1 MSGPEVLLR
10 WQHPQQ
16 GLISPGKFMAAAED
30 TGLLVTIGHWVIRE
44 ACKQLQ
50 QWTINLPTME
60 RVSISVNISARQLAD
75 ANFVRDLQSTLRE
88 TGIEPSLLHLEMTE
102 SVAASDPKLTEIALS
117 HLKKLQVGVILDDFG
132 TGNSSLNNLRKLTTL
147 KALKIDRA
155 LINAMLVDRAAFE
168 TVELIILLAHKLK
181 LKVIAEGIES
191 AKELDRLH
199 ELGCDLG
206 QGFLFSQPV
215 EANAVEKL
223 LRERAQL
230 PHMKAAGA

>member
-1 MSGPEVLLR
+1 
-10 WQHPQQ
+10 
-16 GLISPGKFMAAAED
+16 
-30 TGLLVTIGHWVIRE
+30 
-44 ACKQLQ
+44 
-50 QWTINLPTME
+50 
-60 RVSISVNISARQLAD
+60 
-75 ANFVRDLQSTLRE
+75 
-88 TGIEPSLLHLEMTE
+88 MTE